1 MTWRSFLLII
11 LLAMQ
16 LHKHADEL
24 VKCVSIYFQLIETK
38 SSFKTTYKY
47 TMVYAIM
54 QQAKPCKC

>member
-24 VKCVSIYFQLIETK
+24 VKYVSIYFQLIITK
-38 SSFKTTYKY
+38 SSFKLFNQIYY
-47 TMVYAIM
+47 SLSDYATGKIL
-54 QQAKPCKC
+54 